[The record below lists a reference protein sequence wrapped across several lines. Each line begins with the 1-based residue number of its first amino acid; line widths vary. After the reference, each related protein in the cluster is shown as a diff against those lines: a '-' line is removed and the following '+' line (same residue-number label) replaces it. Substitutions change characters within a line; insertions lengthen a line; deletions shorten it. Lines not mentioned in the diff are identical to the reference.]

1 MQIGDESILLN
12 LISNVQLS
20 STNFARKI
28 LHNKV
33 GIWNILVSLTSG
45 TGVAQ
50 SVLDDLWSV
59 QWLGYELDGSRLR
72 AKERKCFLSQSV
84 QNSRLQSGGN
94 SLAGRETRF

>member
-12 LISNVQLS
+12 LISNVQLFP
-20 STNFARKI
+20 TNLARKI

-33 GIWNILVSLTSG
+33 GIWNILVSLNSG

-50 SVLDDLWSV
+50 SV

-84 QNSRLQSGGN
+84 QTSRLQSGGN